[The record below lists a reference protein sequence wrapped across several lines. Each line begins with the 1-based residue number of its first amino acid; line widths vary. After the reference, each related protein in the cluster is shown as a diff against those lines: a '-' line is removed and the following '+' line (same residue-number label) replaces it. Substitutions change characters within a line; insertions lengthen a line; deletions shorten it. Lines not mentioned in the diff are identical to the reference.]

1 MLLVSEYFRTCNMP
15 RLDVDSRVEFIS
27 KTLRRRAKRNGMTIG
42 PRYRNITGIQMN
54 IDEGR

>member
-42 PRYRNITGIQMN
+42 PRYRNIAGIQMN